1 VSDIKL
7 TSKLRAMLC
16 WLDETDGLP
25 PRVGLMANNPELAHE
40 LKQVLEALG
49 LVKAESVPGAWA
61 YRLTEE
67 GRERA
72 AATRYDKSGRG
83 CQSCVQV
90 HCVCRLSLVCLK
102 GEGHGGCNGSH
113 D

>member
-1 VSDIKL
+1 MTDIKL
-7 TSKLRAMLC
+7 TSNLRAMLC

-25 PRVGLMANNPELAHE
+25 PRVGLNQHNPDLARELMR
-40 LKQVLEALG
+40 VLEALG
-49 LVKAESVPGAWA
+49 FAKAESVPGAWA
-61 YRLTEE
+61 YRLTDA
-67 GRERA
+67 GRARA
-72 AATRYDKSGRG
+72 AETRYNKTGQG